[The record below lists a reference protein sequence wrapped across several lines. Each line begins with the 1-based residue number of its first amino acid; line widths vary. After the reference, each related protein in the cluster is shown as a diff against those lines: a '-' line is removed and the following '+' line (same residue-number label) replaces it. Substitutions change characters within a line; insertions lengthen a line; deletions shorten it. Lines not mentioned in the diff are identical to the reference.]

1 MKPKRKLKKFVM
13 PLTYVFSLSIIVVG
27 GLLISNFV
35 GKTNNDDFSY
45 NYVVGAFIN
54 QEDISPVTE
63 IVNEEIIKPFTN
75 EGVEIAK
82 KFYDKDSDD
91 ATQQKSIIYY
101 ENTYMQ
107 NTGTLYKYNEPFEV
121 VAPLDGTVTSVKTDE
136 ILGNVVEI
144 KHNAN
149 LITVYESLSDVEVQE
164 GDTVKQG
171 DKIGNSGENKI
182 DSQNK
187 NELLFEVYYK
197 GLIMNPEKFY
207 EMDIKDLSET
217 TE

>member
-13 PLTYVFSLSIIVVG
+13 PLAYLSSLVIVVLG
-27 GLLISNFV
+27 GILATNFI

-45 NYVVGAFIN
+45 NYVVGAFN
-54 QEDISPVTE
+54 QDISPVNE

-75 EGVEIAK
+75 EAVEIAK
-82 KFYDKDSDD
+82 KFYDKDSDEES
-91 ATQQKSIIYY
+91 QQKSIIYF
-101 ENTYMQ
+101 ENTYMP
-107 NTGTLYKYNEPFEV
+107 NTGILYKNNETFEV
-121 VAPLDGTVTSVKTDE
+121 VATLDGTVTSVKTDE

-149 LITVYESLSDVEVQE
+149 LITVYESLSDVEVKE
-164 GDTVKQG
+164 GDKVLQG
-171 DKIGNSGENKI
+171 DKIGNSGENKV
-182 DSQNK
+182 DPANK

-197 GLIMNPEKFY
+197 GLILNPEKYY
-207 EMDIKDLSET
+207 EMDIKDLSEE